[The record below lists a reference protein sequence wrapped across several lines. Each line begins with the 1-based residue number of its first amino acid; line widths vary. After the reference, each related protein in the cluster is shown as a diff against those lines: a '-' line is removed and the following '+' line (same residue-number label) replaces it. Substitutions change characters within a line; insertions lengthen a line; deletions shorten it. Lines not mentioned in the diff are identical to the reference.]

1 MKRPELD
8 WDKVDRII
16 ENALGEDVGAGD
28 VTTDTICPIDS
39 VSTAEIRAKEK
50 GVIAG
55 GPIAERV
62 FKRLSPKA
70 RITLTKE
77 DGVRVMPGDVIF
89 QIEAPTRA
97 ILTGERLALNILQR
111 LSGIATETSKYV
123 AECEG
128 HKAKILDT
136 RKTAPGL
143 RVLDKYAV
151 SAGGGQNH
159 RIGLYDGVLIKDNH
173 IASAGSIAKAVLA
186 VRQKHGDQFKIEVE
200 TSDLTEVREALDS
213 GADIIMLDNMTT
225 QDMREAVSVING
237 KALVEASGG
246 VKLETVRGIAE
257 TGVDYISVGSVTH
270 SAKALDIALYLVY

>member
-1 MKRPELD
+1 MNRLELD
-8 WDKVDRII
+8 WDKVDKIVD
-16 ENALGEDVGAGD
+16 NALEEDVGVGD
-28 VTTDTICPIDS
+28 VTTDAICPVDS
-39 VSTAEIRAKEK
+39 MSKAEIRAKDK

-62 FKRLSPKA
+62 FNRLSPEA
-70 RITLTKE
+70 LITLRKE
-77 DGVRVMPGDVIF
+77 DGERVMPGDVIF

-123 AECEG
+123 KECEG
-128 HKAKILDT
+128 YKAKILDT

-151 SAGGGQNH
+151 SAGGGLNH

-173 IASAGSIAKAVLA
+173 IASAGTIAQA
-186 VRQKHGDQFKIEVE
+186 VRAVRKKHGGEFKIEVE
-200 TSDLTEVREALDS
+200 TSNFGQVREALDS
-213 GADIIMLDNMTT
+213 GAEVIMLDNMSIE
-225 QDMREAVSVING
+225 DMREAVSMIGG

-246 VKLETVRGIAE
+246 VTLDTVRGIAE
-257 TGVDYISVGSVTH
+257 TGVDYISAGYLTH
-270 SAKALDIALYLVY
+270 SAKALDMALYLVY